1 MRRCFEPAGWPMP
14 SRLRQ
19 AMLLRAIVRR
29 SLSDWPL
36 VLAAWLLIACST
48 SLITAA
54 ATYTESVAAGGF
66 QRMLELSPPA
76 SSAVR
81 VHASVPAGSVAD
93 ADGAVAPVISATLGA
108 DTGRTSLIATTDGL
122 SLAGVGASDAAHL
135 ILVGSYADLETTP
148 HSRRAAGLSREPR
161 QWRRPCPSG
170 RRPPW
175 ASRWATG

>member
-48 SLITAA
+48 SLVTAA

-66 QRMLELSPPA
+66 QRM
-76 SSAVR
+76 
-81 VHASVPAGSVAD
+81 D
-93 ADGAVAPVISATLGA
+93 DI
-108 DTGRTSLIATTDGL
+108 
-122 SLAGVGASDAAHL
+122 GV
-135 ILVGSYADLETTP
+135 T
-148 HSRRAAGLSREPR
+148 
-161 QWRRPCPSG
+161 
-170 RRPPW
+170 
-175 ASRWATG
+175 